1 MDLSSIDFMD
11 SSGLGFVLGRLRK
24 MNDIK
29 GNMLIL
35 NPAKRAEEMLKMAG
49 ADKLV
54 KIMRSDDHSA

>member
-1 MDLSSIDFMD
+1 
-11 SSGLGFVLGRLRK
+11 